1 MNLLSPARISLL
13 RSLNYINRDT
23 TNKIKLLPLVYSR
36 NNVTITKFHINKLN
50 ATKFLTPNK
59 FLIRNFAAP
68 KKLEEEYI
76 PAEEPIKIKN
86 ETKYKLD
93 VEEISQKKQIIAK
106 ETTVKIKDD
115 EIKQIEELE
124 TAQQPLGLF
133 ARFKKMYKEYWYV
146 LLPVH
151 VVTSA
156 VWLGGFYYL
165 AET

>member
-36 NNVTITKFHINKLN
+36 SNVTITKFHINKLN
-50 ATKFLTPNK
+50 ATKFLTPSI
-59 FLIRNFAAP
+59 FHVRNFAAP

-86 ETKYKLD
+86 ETKNKL
-93 VEEISQKKQIIAK
+93 VEEIPQLKKIIAK

-115 EIKQIEELE
+115 EIKAIDELE
-124 TAQQPLGLF
+124 NAKPLGLF

>member
-36 NNVTITKFHINKLN
+36 SNVTITKFHINKLN
-50 ATKFLTPNK
+50 ATKFLTPSK

-76 PAEEPIKIKN
+76 PAEEPIKLKN
-86 ETKYKLD
+86 ETKHKLA
-93 VEEISQKKQIIAK
+93 VEEIPQIKKIIAK

-124 TAQQPLGLF
+124 TAQPLGLF

>member
-1 MNLLSPARISLL
+1 MNILSPARISLL
-13 RSLNYINRDT
+13 RSFNCINRDT

-36 NNVTITKFHINKLN
+36 SNVTITKFHINKLN
-50 ATKFLTPNK
+50 ATKFLTPSK

-86 ETKYKLD
+86 ETKIKL
-93 VEEISQKKQIIAK
+93 VEEILQSKKIAAK
-106 ETTVKIKDD
+106 ETTVKIKDE
-115 EIKQIEELE
+115 EIKPIDELE
-124 TAQQPLGLF
+124 TTTQPLGLF